1 MLILK
6 IPALQRINND
16 HLGDFDMTFSDIFK
30 TSFIEGF
37 TSVDINL
44 YTATFSMLVTSFLAF
59 YIFIVYRVLTRKT
72 FYSKSFN
79 ISLACIA
86 LITSGIILTIQS
98 NIVVSLGMVGALSIV
113 RFRTAVKEP
122 MDLTFLF
129 WAIAVGIICGVGLA
143 EIAVIMSLIL
153 TAGIVVLNGL
163 PVAKAPMIL
172 VINSCDI
179 HGEQELTDIVG
190 GYTRKYSIKS
200 RNMTKDGLDLIIELR
215 TGEGRTLL
223 SDILS
228 VKHVDSAS
236 LLTHDGELTF

>member
-179 HGEQELTDIVG
+179 HSEKELTDIVG
-190 GYTRKYSIKS
+190 GYTRKYSVKS

-228 VKHVDSAS
+228 VKHVVSAS